1 LSSLVPPLESP
12 LDGFKMWKATPSVST
27 VQHLHIR
34 EVGNHKEHIRKQIH
48 PWHLSFNPQNTYI
61 YIAFCQTP
69 PSICWH
75 PEPTITGNPQSSL
88 VPVGTGC
95 IGRANDSSLRGRMAF
110 SNPKKKKK
118 KK

>member
-27 VQHLHIR
+27 VQHLHIH
-34 EVGNHKEHIRKQIH
+34 EVGNHKKHIRKQDPSMAFIFQPPKH
-48 PWHLSFNPQNTYI
+48 IYLHRILSM
-61 YIAFCQTP
+61 P

-88 VPVGTGC
+88 VPVGTGS

-110 SNPKKKKK
+110 SNPKKNKKK
-118 KK
+118 K